1 MWPDDVP
8 KLHTSLSSLSSQ
20 LWYPSGN
27 GSLSERCPPSLGH
40 LPTATI
46 PDPHEGKLLA
56 QLTEN
61 MTSISCIHLSASTSI
76 SVHPHPSHASIFTH
90 PPHTSISRIHLMH
103 PSHTSTSYIHHLIH
117 PSHTSIFH
125 ASISRIHLVHPS
137 HTFISCIHL
146 VHPSHASIS
155 HIHLKE
161 DIWIKGTSEHLPQV
175 RFLHWIEDTLL
186 NLPLVISSNS

>member
-1 MWPDDVP
+1 MMY
-8 KLHTSLSSLSSQ
+8 LSSTPPSPPSPLSCDTHLVMVPSQKDVHHPWAIYPQPPFRIRMKVNYWPSSQ
-20 LWYPSGN
+20 RIWLPS
-27 GSLSERCPPSLGH
+27 H
-40 LPTATI
+40 A
-46 PDPHEGKLLA
+46 
-56 QLTEN
+56 
-61 MTSISCIHLSASTSI
+61 SI

-161 DIWIKGTSEHLPQV
+161 DIWKLGTSEHLPQV